1 MRSYDRCSK
10 KSRSEART
18 FRPDQFLSKW
28 HGVEHEHAQLRKT
41 ATEQTEQLSI
51 NVAVFFERILGF
63 KPYVY
68 QKEFVELFENN
79 QFTAARWCRQSGKT
93 ETISALLLKYAVNP
107 PNASICI
114 VGPSW
119 RQTKR
124 IISRIAAFAHKLPPG
139 IVFKPQKTH
148 IYFFNGSIIEA
159 FPNNPETIRGPTFDV
174 VY

>member
-1 MRSYDRCSK
+1 MRNYKRRSK
-10 KSRSEART
+10 RLKTEART
-18 FRPDQFLSKW
+18 FRPNQFLAKW
-28 HGVEHEHAQLRKT
+28 HEVEQENSRIGQEV
-41 ATEQTEQLSI
+41 TEQTEQLSV
-51 NVAVFFERILGF
+51 NAVDFFEKILGF

-68 QKEFVELFENN
+68 QKEFAELFENN